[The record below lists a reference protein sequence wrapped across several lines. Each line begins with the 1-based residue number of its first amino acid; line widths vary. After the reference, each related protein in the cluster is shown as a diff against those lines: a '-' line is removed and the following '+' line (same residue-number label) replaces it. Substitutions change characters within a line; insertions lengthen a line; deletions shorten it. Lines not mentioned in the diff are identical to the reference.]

1 MPPKGSDFGT
11 GMHMKHRACV
21 IFFENLVHYV
31 AAWPLIA
38 VEVERDAMARQMVNR
53 CLDANLRYLAYL
65 VVAADNADAAMPRR
79 SVQVQLKRNKARPE
93 FQLREAASF
102 LYQQHGPCCTPRAPS
117 RAPGVRA
124 EILERGG
131 GVSKNALVRRFGQIV
146 R

>member
-1 MPPKGSDFGT
+1 
-11 GMHMKHRACV
+11 
-21 IFFENLVHYV
+21 
-31 AAWPLIA
+31 
-38 VEVERDAMARQMVNR
+38 MARQMVNR

-93 FQLREAASF
+93 YQLREAASF
-102 LYQQHGPCCTPRAPS
+102 LYQQHGPCCTPGAPS